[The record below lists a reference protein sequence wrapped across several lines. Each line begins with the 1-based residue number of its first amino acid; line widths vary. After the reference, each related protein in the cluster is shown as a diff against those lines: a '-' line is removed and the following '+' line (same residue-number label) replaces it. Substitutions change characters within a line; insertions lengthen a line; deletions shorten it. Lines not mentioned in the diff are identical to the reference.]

1 MGSDTRFGTTTTA
14 HVQGVTGQRYVG
26 RVDADAL
33 LAGLNERQAEA
44 VTARGGPIVVHAGA
58 GSGKTR
64 VLTRRIA
71 YRVFDGQTEPA
82 RVLALTFTR
91 KAAGELRSR
100 LRSSGLRGD
109 VVAGT
114 FHGIALTQ
122 LRQRWAERGIT
133 PPAML
138 DSKFRFVS
146 QLVRRQRGVEML
158 DVVSEIEWARARLV
172 SPEHYAAAADLAG
185 RTPPMPAEQF
195 AELMERFQLEKRK
208 RRVVDFDDLLA
219 LAIRDLHEDEHYAAG
234 VRWRHR
240 HLYVDEFQDVNPLQ
254 YELLRA
260 WRGTTDD
267 IFIVG
272 DPNQAIYGW
281 NGADPNLLTNFAKRE
296 PGATVIRLLDNY
308 RSTPQVLTLANA
320 SLEGTGGQLIPHRPD
335 GDVPTLRSYIND
347 SQEAVGIADAVKQ
360 AKHPDTNWGD
370 QAILVRTNA
379 QLVAIEQALADVGIP
394 VRVRGGAGPLSTP
407 EVKSEL
413 RALGRDGINLRD
425 ALAQLDGSLD
435 AAVSSDEDDDP
446 DNDDAV
452 AELLDPGADA
462 DADDAIEEAEPS
474 RLGGS
479 APWARPSAG
488 KVRAV
493 NINEQERRQNLSAL
507 SRLVHEYLAIDAT
520 PSGPGLLAWIATV
533 QANEVATTADAVEL
547 STFHGAKGLE
557 WPVVH
562 VAGLEKG
569 YVPIGYAKTGAQ
581 LAEERRL
588 LYVAITRAE
597 KELHLSW
604 AAERTFGAKSV
615 KRQPSPHLDTLQSV
629 IDHLRRGHRPVD
641 WRAEMVKSRA
651 AIPKKGKGSASDK
664 NPVDDPLFE
673 ALRAWR
679 RDKARGADVPAY
691 VIFNDQ
697 TLRAVAKKRPG
708 SRAALASIS
717 GIGPAK
723 LERFGNEVLAVVA
736 EHAD

>member
-1 MGSDTRFGTTTTA
+1 MSARRQPNKEALSYLGATL
-14 HVQGVTGQRYVG
+14 V

-44 VTARGGPIVVHAGA
+44 VTAEGGPLVVHAGA

-71 YRVFDGQTEPA
+71 YRVLNGETEPA

-100 LRSSGLRGD
+100 LRASGLRDD
-109 VVAGT
+109 VVGGT

-122 LRQRWAERGIT
+122 LRQRWAEKGIT
-133 PPAML
+133 PPTML
-138 DSKFRFVS
+138 ESKFRFVS
-146 QLVRRQRGVEML
+146 QLVGRQRGVEIL
-158 DVVSEIEWARARLV
+158 DVMSEIEWARARLV
-172 SPEHYAAAADLAG
+172 APEHYGNAADLAG

-195 AELMERFQLEKRK
+195 SDLMVRFQQEKRK

-254 YELLRA
+254 FELLKA

-267 IFIVG
+267 LFVVG

-296 PGATVIRLLDNY
+296 PKATVIRLLDNY
-308 RSTPQVLTLANA
+308 RSSPQVLTLANA
-320 SLEGTGGQLIPHRPD
+320 SLEGTGGQLIPHQPD
-335 GDVPTLRSYIND
+335 GPVPTLRSFATD
-347 SQEAVGIADAVKQ
+347 THEAAGIASKVKE
-360 AKHPDTNWGD
+360 AKHADTRWSD

-379 QLVAIEQALADVGIP
+379 QLVPIEQALLDVGVP
-394 VRVRGGAGPLSTP
+394 VRVRGGSGPLSTP

-413 RALGRDGINLRD
+413 RALGRDGLDLRD
-425 ALAQLDGSLD
+425 GLRRLDASLD
-435 AAVSSDEDDDP
+435 DGGGVELGADP
-446 DNDDAV
+446 DNDDAID
-452 AELLDPGADA
+452 ELDDPGP
-462 DADDAIEEAEPS
+462 EEEES
-474 RLGGS
+474 RLGGP
-479 APWARPSAG
+479 APWKTKGSRSAA
-488 KVRAV
+488 AV
-493 NINEQERRQNLSAL
+493 TANEQERRQNLGAL
-507 SRLVHEYLAIDAT
+507 SRLVHEYLAIDPAPT
-520 PSGPGLLAWIATV
+520 GPGLMAWIATV
-533 QANEVATTADAVEL
+533 QANEVSTTADAVEL

-562 VAGLEKG
+562 VGGLEKG

-597 KELHLSW
+597 HELHLTW
-604 AAERTFGAKSV
+604 AASRTFGNKSV
-615 KRQPSPHLDTLQSV
+615 KRQPSPHLDSV
-629 IDHLRRGHRPVD
+629 GSAIEHLRKGHRPVD

-651 AIPKKGKGSASDK
+651 AIPKKGKGSQTDK
-664 NPVDDPLFE
+664 NPVGDPLFE
-673 ALRAWR
+673 ALRGWR
-679 RDKARGADVPAY
+679 REKARGADVPAY

-697 TLRAVAKKRPG
+697 TLRAIAKKQPS
-708 SRAALASIS
+708 SRSQLASVS

-723 LERFGNEVLAVVA
+723 LERFGAEVLAVVA
-736 EHAD
+736 EHGH